1 VSEFFEFEQDFV
13 ASLRCIPMRIRF
25 KLDTCGVKLKLHQW
39 NVLTQDD
46 RRQLLDRPC
55 ESDVETQAYRAFLQ
69 ALILARSGEVASLLA
84 IEANPDWL
92 NVSEIPA
99 SVLEKAESVGE
110 TVLTQQWASLSPLQR
125 FALIK
130 LSRSGHENSNFRPAL
145 EEFGLV

>member
-13 ASLRCIPMRIRF
+13 ASLRCIPMQVRF

-46 RRQLLDRPC
+46 RQQLLDRSC
-55 ESDVETQAYRAFLQ
+55 EGLANVQAYRAFLQ
-69 ALILARSGEVASLLA
+69 ALILARSGEVASLLEISA
-84 IEANPDWL
+84 DPDWL
-92 NVSEIPA
+92 NVSQIPD
-99 SVLEKAESVGE
+99 SVLEKAKSVGE
-110 TVLTQQWASLSPLQR
+110 TVLVKQWEDLKPLQR